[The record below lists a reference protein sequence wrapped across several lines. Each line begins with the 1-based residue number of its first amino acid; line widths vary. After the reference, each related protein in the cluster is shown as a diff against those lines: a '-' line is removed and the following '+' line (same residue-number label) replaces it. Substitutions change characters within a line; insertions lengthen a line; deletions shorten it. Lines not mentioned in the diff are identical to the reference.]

1 MSVSIASFNT
11 VPKLQPD
18 RHCQMFRIIS
28 PLLYS
33 DCMFHSIEIRRH
45 MDSVDDVTHHLI
57 RARHGRT
64 IGSQVVNWVHPSRH
78 RITLLTLSGD
88 IPAGARANA
97 LIQFPFLQP
106 DVYLTEL
113 NDGVVTRHY
122 LPVLFSALKSAS
134 SRGQSSFH

>member
-1 MSVSIASFNT
+1 
-11 VPKLQPD
+11 
-18 RHCQMFRIIS
+18 
-28 PLLYS
+28 
-33 DCMFHSIEIRRH
+33 

-57 RARHGRT
+57 RAGHGRT

-122 LPVLFSALKSAS
+122 LPVLSFPPQKLHHPVANHPFIND
-134 SRGQSSFH
+134 QSSSH